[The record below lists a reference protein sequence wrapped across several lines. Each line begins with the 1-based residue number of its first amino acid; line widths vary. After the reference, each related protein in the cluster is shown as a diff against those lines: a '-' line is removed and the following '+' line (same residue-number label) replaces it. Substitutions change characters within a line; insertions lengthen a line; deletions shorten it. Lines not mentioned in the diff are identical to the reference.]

1 MPITRYLGA
10 EAFDPATTSKM
21 SRAFLRAVETL
32 GVDHNES
39 RREMV
44 AHFIVQM
51 AKWNSLLDED
61 AFYSKTIAALGG
73 PSSRP

>member
-1 MPITRYLGA
+1 M
-10 EAFDPATTSKM
+10 M

-39 RREMV
+39 RREAV

-51 AKWNSLLDED
+51 AKWNDSLDED
-61 AFYSKTIAALGG
+61 ALYGRTVAALGG
-73 PSSRP
+73 PSNQP